1 MKKPKPLVSIIMNSH
16 NGESFLKQSINSILK
31 QNYKK
36 WELIFWDNCSMDNSK
51 NQLDKFNDKRIKY
64 FYSKNFYPLYKSRNL
79 AIKKAKGKYIC
90 FLDVDDEWK
99 YNKLKEQVNAL
110 EKSNYKFA
118 YSNYMIKNKI
128 INKTYVRK
136 KGKLPDGIIAQKLLN
151 DYFLGI
157 ITVMINRNIF
167 KSYKFNENYNII
179 GDFDLFFKLSTKY
192 KFHSSQKS
200 LAIYNVHGKNM
211 SLVKLKTYTKELNNW
226 IKKNEKKLSNK
237 FNINKIKFLLM
248 KLKIKSFLNYFL

>member
-1 MKKPKPLVSIIMNSH
+1 
-16 NGESFLKQSINSILK
+16 
-31 QNYKK
+31 
-36 WELIFWDNCSMDNSK
+36 
-51 NQLDKFNDKRIKY
+51 
-64 FYSKNFYPLYKSRNL
+64 
-79 AIKKAKGKYIC
+79 
-90 FLDVDDEWK
+90 
-99 YNKLKEQVNAL
+99 
-110 EKSNYKFA
+110 
-118 YSNYMIKNKI
+118 MIKNKI